1 MANAKVR
8 ENAPALAVALAIGIP
23 VSLPAAAQ
31 NVIHDDQIFVF
42 FQAEELE
49 YREGDGEQSYN
60 WDAQGWVGEDFNK
73 LWFKT
78 EGEKIDGGE
87 FEEIEVQLL
96 YSRLLTPFFDVQAG
110 LRYDFEPEPERAYA
124 VFGLQGLA
132 EYYFEIDSA
141 VFISDEGEVSGR
153 VEAEYELLL
162 TQRLVLQPSIE
173 VNLSAEDVEE
183 RGIGS
188 GLNDIELGLRLRY
201 EFAREFAPYIGVNW
215 ERQYGNTADFSRDE
229 GEDIEHTTFVAGIR
243 FWF

>member
-1 MANAKVR
+1 MVNAKVR
-8 ENAPALAVALAIGIP
+8 ENALAWAMAAGIGIP
-23 VSLPAAAQ
+23 ASFSATAQ
-31 NVIHDDQIFVF
+31 QVMHDDQIFVF

-49 YREGDGEQSYN
+49 YRDGDGEQSYN

-87 FEEIEVQLL
+87 VEEAEVQLL

-110 LRYDFEPEPERAYA
+110 LRYDFKPEPERAYA

-132 EYYFEIDSA
+132 QYYFEVDA
-141 VFISDEGEVSGR
+141 AAFVSDEGELSAR
-153 VEAEYELLL
+153 FEAEYDLLL
-162 TQRLVLQPSIE
+162 TQRLILQPTLEI
-173 VNLSAEDVEE
+173 NLSAEDVEE

-229 GEDIEHTTFVAGIR
+229 GEDIERTTFVAGVR